1 MKLAKWGNSYG
12 IRLPAVMI
20 KNANLKEGDSIN
32 VQFRGEN
39 VLEISRDRTK
49 QEALE
54 VIRKL
59 RRSLPDGFKFDREE
73 SHDRGYMKKLRVK
86 P

>member
-1 MKLAKWGNSYG
+1 M
-12 IRLPAVMI
+12 
-20 KNANLKEGDSIN
+20 
-32 VQFRGEN
+32 
-39 VLEISRDRTK
+39 LEISRDRTK

-59 RRSLPDGFKFDREE
+59 RRPLPDDFKFDREE
-73 SHDRGYMKKLRVK
+73 LHERGYMKKLRVK